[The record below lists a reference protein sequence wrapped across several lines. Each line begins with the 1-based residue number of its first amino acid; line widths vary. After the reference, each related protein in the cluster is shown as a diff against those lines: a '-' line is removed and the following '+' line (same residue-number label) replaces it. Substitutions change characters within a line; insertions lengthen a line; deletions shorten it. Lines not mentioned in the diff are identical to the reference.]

1 MVGSHATQH
10 HSAEEMPMN
19 SIRVGQQCRV
29 RNAEVR
35 DPRTGARLYNRT
47 GVIAEQ
53 YENEGRMV
61 LLVRMEGIAERVC
74 LLLTDVEVC
83 SGSEDGVPSGRP
95 LEPS

>member
-1 MVGSHATQH
+1 MH
-10 HSAEEMPMN
+10 

-53 YENEGRMV
+53 YENEGRVV

-74 LLLTDVEVC
+74 LLLTDVDVC
-83 SGSEDGVPSGRP
+83 SGSEDGMPSGRP
-95 LEPS
+95 LAPPPS

>member
-1 MVGSHATQH
+1 
-10 HSAEEMPMN
+10 MN

-29 RNAEVR
+29 SNAEVR
-35 DPRTGARLYNRT
+35 DPHTGARLYNRT

-53 YENEGRMV
+53 YENEGRVV

-74 LLLTDVEVC
+74 LLLTDVDVC

-95 LEPS
+95 LVSPPL